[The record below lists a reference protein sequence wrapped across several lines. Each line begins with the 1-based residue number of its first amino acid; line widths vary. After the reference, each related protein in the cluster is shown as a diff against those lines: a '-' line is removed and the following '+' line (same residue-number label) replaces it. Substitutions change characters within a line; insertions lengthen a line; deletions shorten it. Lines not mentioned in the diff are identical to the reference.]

1 MKIQHLPLRGFSK
14 LPVAPKADQGPPP
27 PPQDEVAPSRWKKIG
42 RTFAKAASGGALGA
56 IPAGLAGYAISS
68 WGGVPGAVLGGSLG
82 LAVGYLSGKEVREMA
97 EKLSAKDPGQLN
109 FFHKLALKIGPAAPY
124 AWAAFAATEG
134 ALAGATFMPAISALC
149 FAKKGMVA
157 GALLMGTKH

>member
-1 MKIQHLPLRGFSK
+1 MKIQHLPFRGLNK
-14 LPVAPKADQGPPP
+14 LPAPPKAGQSPSPA
-27 PPQDEVAPSRWKKIG
+27 PQDEVAPSRWQKIG
-42 RTFAKAASGGALGA
+42 KTVAKAASGGAIGA
-56 IPAGLAGYAISS
+56 LPAGLAGYAIAS

-124 AWAAFAATEG
+124 AWAAFAGAEG